1 MQGILETERLFLRK
15 MTMEDFDSLY
25 VVLADSDI
33 MQHYPYSFDSV
44 MNKVTGVLLFILPL
58 TFSIIPLIYSAIP
71 VCAVATFAAV
81 QEGHFIRSRK
91 V

>member
-33 MQHYPYSFDSV
+33 MQHYPYALDLTKSTQ
-44 MNKVTGVLLFILPL
+44 MKQTG
-58 TFSIIPLIYSAIP
+58 
-71 VCAVATFAAV
+71 
-81 QEGHFIRSRK
+81 
-91 V
+91 